1 MIFAIGLLTL
11 ASADRFMSFLSA
23 SSDSSYL
30 EVDGAAGVTFNNTKH
45 QCKMTYDDKTFAVD
59 CSSRILS
66 CDNASNC
73 KMNASLETNSTLK
86 AKRFEIRGERQWQ
99 LHTSEWYQETS
110 VDGWSNATTSSCAGV
125 QMLGGY
131 CVFSAG
137 TTSKRFADLPDHNYL
152 RVKAT
157 FHFIDKWQGETGY
170 FKIGNAQTQHY
181 VWAER
186 FDHSLFT
193 TAPDLCGD
201 TSILEG
207 KFTMPIDIIIEHFD
221 SSATLVFGSTLP
233 EAPCTA
239 SFGVSSLQIYL
250 R

>member
-1 MIFAIGLLTL
+1 MFFAIGLLAL
-11 ASADRFMSFLSA
+11 ASANPFLSFLGE

-30 EVDGAAGVTFNNTKH
+30 EVDGAAGVTFDDTKQ
-45 QCKMTYDDKTFAVD
+45 QCKITYDDKTFAVD
-59 CSSRILS
+59 CAARILS

-73 KMNASLETNSTLK
+73 CIHESLDTNSTLK
-86 AKRFEIRGERQWQ
+86 AKSFEIRGERQWQ
-99 LHTSEWYQETS
+99 LHTTEWYTETS
-110 VDGWSNATTSSCAGV
+110 VEGWTNSTTSNCAGV

-137 TTSKRFADLPDHNYL
+137 STTKRFSDLPDHNYL
-152 RVKAT
+152 RVKAS

-170 FKIGNAQTQHY
+170 LKLGNAQTQHY

-201 TSILEG
+201 SSILEG
-207 KFTMPIDIIIEHFD
+207 KFSMPIDITIEHFD
-221 SSATLVFGSTLP
+221 SSVTLAFGSTLP